1 MPDII
6 IKTIEEARK
15 KGKLKRTDVM
25 LRYLKIKHNL
35 VITISALEKRIKS
48 FT

>member
-1 MPDII
+1 MSDII

-25 LRYLKIKHNL
+25 LRYLKIKHKL
-35 VITISALEKRIKS
+35 VMTISALEKRIKS